1 MPGTRCSVP
10 DAIRRSPARLR
21 AAAPLR
27 RRLGVTR
34 AAGKRSHVGCSLVT
48 GRALGSRGRPPSLP
62 RRGARRRA
70 GAARPP
76 GAAPPPPARRAA
88 ASGEL
93 APLPPSSGAP
103 GRGGGR
109 RPASWAPRRG
119 RRFLLAPPAVVA
131 PLRAQHG
138 QQAAAAGAAAR
149 LQPRRAGR
157 GLRLRAEQLR
167 RHPRPAARL
176 PAAPAV
182 PLPGRRGRRRWV
194 RGGGGTAGPGGAG
207 SLGKGRGPWPV
218 PSAGSVRPGAAARLL
233 RGNTSGRKRPGATRD
248 APCLASFFS
257 GPLRFLWRAAARFLT
272 GSASPGRS
280 GRR

>member
-1 MPGTRCSVP
+1 RPPSRGG
-10 DAIRRSPARLR
+10 AQ
-21 AAAPLR
+21 
-27 RRLGVTR
+27 G
-34 AAGKRSHVGCSLVT
+34 
-48 GRALGSRGRPPSLP
+48 RGRP
-62 RRGARRRA
+62 
-70 GAARPP
+70 PP
-76 GAAPPPPARRAA
+76 GAAPPSPARRAA

-93 APLPPSSGAP
+93 APPPPPSSGAP

-119 RRFLLAPPAVVA
+119 RRFLLAVAA

-182 PLPGRRGRRRWV
+182 PLPGRRGCRRICCSSTDV
-194 RGGGGTAGPGGAG
+194 AAE
-207 SLGKGRGPWPV
+207 LLEHIHHH
-218 PSAGSVRPGAAARLL
+218 SAACCHHFCSSSWRLSCLQPPLKSEVKDSANAVARMGHCSEICTCFMGLVSVGDSCRVLSVRVGVLEDTFTCLGVLCAIVFFPIGILFCLALRQRRCPNCGAAF
-233 RGNTSGRKRPGATRD
+233 G
-248 APCLASFFS
+248 
-257 GPLRFLWRAAARFLT
+257 
-272 GSASPGRS
+272 
-280 GRR
+280 

>member
-1 MPGTRCSVP
+1 MLLPFIGALELSV
-10 DAIRRSPARLR
+10 S
-21 AAAPLR
+21 
-27 RRLGVTR
+27 TW
-34 AAGKRSHVGCSLVT
+34 LV
-48 GRALGSRGRPPSLP
+48 ALVHRVST
-62 RRGARRRA
+62 
-70 GAARPP
+70 
-76 GAAPPPPARRAA
+76 ARRAA

-93 APLPPSSGAP
+93 APPPPPSSGAP

-119 RRFLLAPPAVVA
+119 RRFLLAVAA

-182 PLPGRRGRRRWV
+182 PLPGRRGCRRICCSSTDVAAELLEHIHHHSAACCHHFCSSSWRLSCLQGWRV
-194 RGGGGTAGPGGAG
+194 GGHLHLP
-207 SLGKGRGPWPV
+207 RC
-218 PSAGSVRPGAAARLL
+218 SVCHCVLSNWDSVLSCTEAA
-233 RGNTSGRKRPGATRD
+233 KMP
-248 APCLASFFS
+248 
-257 GPLRFLWRAAARFLT
+257 
-272 GSASPGRS
+272 
-280 GRR
+280 